1 MFEKSRIRT
10 LNGTP
15 LFISG
20 SAAEAASPRVHAHT
34 LSGNFLT
41 VSQMKTTTLQNI
53 RNIGIAA
60 HIDAGKTTLTERI
73 LLHTGMIHDAGE
85 VHEGAATM
93 DFDPIEKAK
102 GITISS
108 AAIPC
113 EWTPAVEP
121 DAVRLFGGITHR
133 LNIID
138 TPGHVDFTAEVE
150 RSLRVLDGAVAVF
163 CGVAGV
169 QPQSETV
176 WRQAE
181 RYGVPRIVFINK
193 MDRTGADFARVCEE
207 IRTRLGANAWPVLAP
222 IGAEDALRGQIDVVN
237 GSAILF
243 AGDPRDGQTR
253 TALPDDCVKAARE
266 LREGLVARIAEHD
279 EQIAELWLSGAEVSA
294 AALQAAIRRTVI
306 AGHFVPVIGGSAYR
320 FKGVPALIDA
330 IVEYLPS
337 PADIPAVRSH
347 DGLQSLTA
355 DPAGPPAALAF
366 KLTHHPQAGRLVY
379 LRVYS
384 GTLAKGT
391 TVLNPRTGKS
401 ERIGRLVRIIA
412 DRREELDSAAAGEI
426 CAAVGLRGWITGD
439 TLCEPERPLMLEPP
453 VFPEPVVS
461 LALEPVSGADRER
474 LAAALARM
482 AEEDPTFRHS
492 THPETGQ
499 TLIAGM
505 GELHLDIVR
514 QKLERDHRVETQAGA
529 PEIAF
534 RETITRSATIDHL
547 LKKQNGGKG
556 HYARV
561 ILRAEAAAPGAG
573 NSIELRVT
581 GGTIPA
587 QFLNAVRHG
596 VEDALVSG
604 VVRSSP
610 VVDVRITVLDGDAHA
625 KDSSDQ
631 DFATAAAE
639 ATREALRAAGP
650 VLLEPYMAV
659 EVSVPEEHQGEILGD
674 LSRRRGRILSLGSN
688 AAGPA
693 VQAEAPLA
701 EMFGY
706 ANAIRS
712 LSKGRASYS
721 MKPVRFERA
730 SA

>member
-1 MFEKSRIRT
+1 
-10 LNGTP
+10 
-15 LFISG
+15 
-20 SAAEAASPRVHAHT
+20 
-34 LSGNFLT
+34 
-41 VSQMKTTTLQNI
+41 MKTNSLQNI

-73 LLHTGMIHDAGE
+73 LLHTGVIHSTGE

-113 EWTPAVEP
+113 EWTPAREA
-121 DAVRLFGGITHR
+121 DAARLFGGVTHR
-133 LNIID
+133 LNVID

-176 WRQAE
+176 WRQAD

-193 MDRTGADFARVCEE
+193 MDRAGADFARVCEE
-207 IRTRLGANAWPVLAP
+207 IRTRLRANAWPVFAP

-237 GSAILF
+237 GRAILF
-243 AGDPRDGQTR
+243 ADDPRDGQRR
-253 TALPDDCVKAARE
+253 TALPDDCVKEARE

-294 AALQAAIRRTVI
+294 AVLQAAIRRTVI
-306 AGHFVPVIGGSAYR
+306 AGLFVPVIGGSAYR
-320 FKGVPALIDA
+320 FKGVPALIDT

-347 DGLQSLTA
+347 DGLQALTA
-355 DPAGPPAALAF
+355 DPAGAPAALAF

-384 GTLAKGT
+384 GILAKGT

-426 CAAVGLRGWITGD
+426 CAAVGLRGWMTGD
-439 TLCEPERPLMLEPP
+439 TLCDPERPIMLEPP

-474 LAAALARM
+474 LATALSRV
-482 AEEDPTFRHS
+482 AEEDPTFRYS
-492 THPETGQ
+492 THAETGQ

-514 QKLERDHRVETQAGA
+514 QKLQRDHKVETQAGA

-534 RETITRSATIDHL
+534 RETIMRSARIDHL
-547 LKKQNGGKG
+547 LKKQNGGSG
-556 HYARV
+556 QYARV
-561 ILRAEAAAPGAG
+561 VLLAEAAEPGTG
-573 NSIELRVT
+573 NSVEVRVT
-581 GGTIPA
+581 GGNIPSEY
-587 QFLNAVRHG
+587 LNAVRHG
-596 VEDALVSG
+596 VEDVFASG
-604 VVRSSP
+604 VLRGSP
-610 VVDVRITVLDGDAHA
+610 VVDVRVTVLDGAAHA
-625 KDSSDQ
+625 KDSNELV
-631 DFATAAAE
+631 FRTAAAE
-639 ATREALRAAGP
+639 ATREALRAAMP
-650 VLLEPYMAV
+650 VLLEPVMAV
-659 EVSVPEEHQGEILGD
+659 EVHVPEDHQGDILGD
-674 LSRRRGRILSLGSN
+674 LTRRRGRILSLGES
-688 AAGPA
+688 ASGPS

-721 MKPVRFERA
+721 MKPVRFERVPG
-730 SA
+730 